1 MTVAIIL
8 MGVSGCGKSS
18 VGNALSETLG
28 WPFFDGDDFHPQ
40 ANIDKMASGIPL
52 NDTDRQPWLESLHQL
67 IQENLDKQQSLI
79 AACSALK
86 AKYRQILQGDRKE
99 EVFFVHLVGSFD
111 LIFSRIQNRSDH
123 YMGAEMLRSQFKA
136 LEKPINALTVSIDR
150 SVSQIV
156 KEIIETYNLQGE
168 I

>member
-1 MTVAIIL
+1 M
-8 MGVSGCGKSS
+8 
-18 VGNALSETLG
+18 
-28 WPFFDGDDFHPQ
+28 
-40 ANIDKMASGIPL
+40 
-52 NDTDRQPWLESLHQL
+52 
-67 IQENLDKQQSLI
+67 DKQQSLI